1 MQEFQVI
8 SKLLQIKTCGRHAH
22 QVALRVVTRG
32 YFFARWV
39 IVFFLKR
46 HQAQNFMLVARLE
59 WVYSSGMRNI
69 RSLTILIV
77 SLPLLF
83 SSVSTAQAACNTYD
97 NGLGGQS
104 GTCNGERVNTYG
116 NGLGGVS
123 GTIGKSRINTY
134 DNGLG
139 GVSGTIGKSRINTY
153 DNGLGGV
160 SGTVGNSRINTY
172 GNGLGGVSG
181 TIGKSR
187 INTYDNGLGGVSGTG
202 IGGVPG
208 ITKSTKKCLS
218 SFTKK
223 C

>member
-1 MQEFQVI
+1 MV
-8 SKLLQIKTCGRHAH
+8 
-22 QVALRVVTRG
+22 
-32 YFFARWV
+32 
-39 IVFFLKR
+39 
-46 HQAQNFMLVARLE
+46 QAQNFMLVARLE

-139 GVSGTIGKSRINTY
+139 GVSGT
-153 DNGLGGV
+153 
-160 SGTVGNSRINTY
+160 
-172 GNGLGGVSG
+172 
-181 TIGKSR
+181 
-187 INTYDNGLGGVSGTG
+187 G

>member
-1 MQEFQVI
+1 
-8 SKLLQIKTCGRHAH
+8 
-22 QVALRVVTRG
+22 
-32 YFFARWV
+32 
-39 IVFFLKR
+39 
-46 HQAQNFMLVARLE
+46 
-59 WVYSSGMRNI
+59 MRKI
-69 RSLTILIV
+69 RALTILIV

-123 GTIGKSRINTY
+123 GT
-134 DNGLG
+134 
-139 GVSGTIGKSRINTY
+139 
-153 DNGLGGV
+153 
-160 SGTVGNSRINTY
+160 
-172 GNGLGGVSG
+172 
-181 TIGKSR
+181 
-187 INTYDNGLGGVSGTG
+187 G

-208 ITKSTKKCLS
+208 ITKSTKKCVS